1 MSNLNM
7 IDKFICV
14 VDKFTLYIDK
24 QTQFAETQTKIIH
37 SLYEKMLKDCH
48 PELYESIKNSKKL

>member
-1 MSNLNM
+1 M

-48 PELYESIKNSKKL
+48 PELYESIKNSKKV